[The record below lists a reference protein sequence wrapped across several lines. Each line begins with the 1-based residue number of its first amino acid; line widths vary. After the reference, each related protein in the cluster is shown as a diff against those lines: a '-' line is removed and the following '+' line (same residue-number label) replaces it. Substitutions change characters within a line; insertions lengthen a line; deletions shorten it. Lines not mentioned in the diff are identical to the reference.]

1 MSDSDCK
8 LVLVVPGLCGPA
20 SDAPFSACLDEHP
33 LALEKLLARARVE
46 HGAARDLDATVG
58 DFFGLSA
65 GAPGTLP
72 VAPLTW
78 LADTGTPG
86 AGYIMRV
93 DPVHLRADQ
102 SSLRLYDSRAF
113 SIDPGEAQEL
123 AAAFNDLYQDR
134 GWHLEVV
141 APARWYLAL
150 SEPPVLETRSPNEC
164 AGRDINE
171 LLPRG
176 AHSREWHA
184 LLNEVQ
190 MLFHAHPINTAR
202 ELRGEPLINSIWPWG
217 GGVLPDVVETSVA
230 RVVTDHPLLMGLAQL
245 AGIPRRDLPMDAA
258 ELAAGLV
265 DGTHL
270 VVIDALAAA
279 QQYADAEAWATGL
292 MQLETAWFRPLLE
305 MVGAGRIG
313 QLELYPVNGRRYCV
327 SRRLMRRFWRR
338 PRSLAEQCRHD

>member
-1 MSDSDCK
+1 MSDSACK

-20 SDAPFSACLDEHP
+20 IDGLFPAYLGEHP
-33 LALEKLLARARVE
+33 QALEKLLARARVE
-46 HGAARDLDATVG
+46 HGAAQDLDASVC
-58 DFFGLSA
+58 DFFGLTA
-65 GAPGTLP
+65 GATGALP

-123 AAAFNDLYQDR
+123 AAAFNELYQDR

-150 SEPPVLETRSPNEC
+150 SKPPELETRSPAEC

-171 LLPRG
+171 MLPRG
-176 AHSREWHA
+176 AHRREWHA

-190 MLFHAHPINTAR
+190 MLFHSHPVNTAR
-202 ELRGEPLINSIWPWG
+202 EQRGEPAINSIWPWG
-217 GGVLPDVVETSVA
+217 GGVLPDAVETPVD
-230 RVVTDHPLLMGLAQL
+230 RVVTDHPLVMGLARL
-245 AGIPRRDLPMDAA
+245 AGIPRRDLPVDAA
-258 ELAAGLV
+258 ELAADLV

-270 VVIDALAAA
+270 VVIDELAGSRD
-279 QQYADAEAWATGL
+279 YADAEAWAAGL
-292 MQLETAWFRPLLE
+292 MRFEATWFRPLLT
-305 MVGAGRIG
+305 MLGAGRIG
-313 QLELYPVNGRRYCV
+313 QLELYPVDGRRYCV

-338 PRSLAEQCRHD
+338 PRSLAQHCRHD